1 MEAVLCG
8 LTIVQSTDENDTAA
22 PLLRGDYD
30 GNGYVNVTDTNLAI
44 DTFHGENRYGLGD
57 DAFIRGDMNG
67 DGIINVIDAQL
78 MLIYRINK

>member
-1 MEAVLCG
+1 MNIFPAIDLINGQV
-8 LTIVQSTDENDTAA
+8 VR
-22 PLLRGDYD
+22 LLKGDYD
-30 GNGYVNVTDTNLAI
+30 GNGTVNVTDTNLAI
-44 DTFHGENRYGLGD
+44 DTFHGDNSYGLGD